1 MEIIEIPRKAKKGH
15 RNSNSRVGKEASIA
29 RSHRFLSLPLT
40 SHYSCWTLSWL
51 KRTFPPATLN
61 SFNLLE
67 TGHGLQTRRGIGL
80 VVMQMF
86 MTKITKMVRRR
97 KSPIPIHLPLFCCH
111 FHIPSLPLLIP
122 PPIPS
127 SPNCVITLFIGLSF
141 FPYFPLYPTPACSD
155 EGAPRMALEDTERL
169 KDRSSLWNVAEL

>member
-1 MEIIEIPRKAKKGH
+1 MEIIEIPRIAKKGH
-15 RNSNSRVGKEASIA
+15 RNSNSRVGKEAGIA

-67 TGHGLQTRRGIGL
+67 TGHGLQTRRGIDL

-97 KSPIPIHLPLFCCH
+97 KSPIPIHLQCSAAISIFPVCH
-111 FHIPSLPLLIP
+111 WFPHPFLHLPI
-122 PPIPS
+122 
-127 SPNCVITLFIGLSF
+127 V
-141 FPYFPLYPTPACSD
+141 
-155 EGAPRMALEDTERL
+155 
-169 KDRSSLWNVAEL
+169 SSLFSLVYLSSLIFPCTQHLHALMKEHLGWP